1 MSEAGWVWRLWNV
14 RTRMKIRILERRPSI
29 SRILTRE
36 CWGRVHRFVFSVRQN
51 SNELAELTDERH
63 SRWPMMEDE
72 MRKFL
77 GFVILSLFASVA
89 HAAAGGNIAGTVKG
103 PDGAPFKAAFVRIQ
117 NMQTKMVTIV
127 LSNARGKYL

>member
-1 MSEAGWVWRLWNV
+1 MSEAGWGWRLWNV
-14 RTRMKIRILERRPSI
+14 RTRREIRMLERRPSF
-29 SRILTRE
+29 SRVATRE
-36 CWGRVHRFVFSVRQN
+36 SCGRVHKFVFRAGRN
-51 SNELAELTDERH
+51 SNELTELTDERR

-77 GFVILSLFASVA
+77 SLVILSLFASIA

-103 PDGAPFKAAFVRIQ
+103 ADGAPFKAAFVRAQ

-127 LSNARGKYL
+127 LSNAQ

>member
-1 MSEAGWVWRLWNV
+1 
-14 RTRMKIRILERRPSI
+14 
-29 SRILTRE
+29 
-36 CWGRVHRFVFSVRQN
+36 
-51 SNELAELTDERH
+51 
-63 SRWPMMEDE
+63 MMENE

-103 PDGAPFKAAFVRIQ
+103 PDGAPFKAAFVRAQ

-127 LSNARGKYL
+127 LSNAQGKYLVNVAPGTYEVWANSVEYKSDPAKRSDIKVDDGQTVNLNFKMQKGTLQWSQLT